1 MHANGRVG
9 ARTARVAVELTL
21 DLILAGAALACVIAT
36 TACKERSPC
45 EQPCV
50 RVAVCK
56 LESLQGA
63 PVLGERRPP
72 ADPDC
77 LHKCETQPEE
87 FEKCEGT
94 KRLCPEIRACHGPFR

>member
-1 MHANGRVG
+1 MHVPGRVATLTAG
-9 ARTARVAVELTL
+9 ALIERTLELIL
-21 DLILAGAALACVIAT
+21 LGAALAGAASMT
-36 TACKERSPC
+36 GCKDRSPC

-63 PVLGERRPP
+63 PVLGEKRPP
-72 ADPDC
+72 PDPDC
-77 LHKCETQPEE
+77 LRKCETQPEE
-87 FEKCEGT
+87 FEKCEAT